1 MYDINYNTTVE
12 NILVPDK
19 RTKKTV
25 AFNTS
30 LVSEVA
36 NNHNLLFSKY
46 KDFTILPIW
55 TAGTYAKNELIRYGK
70 SIFQSIENA
79 NTTEPTYSNK
89 WRLISDNFLG
99 SDFRLEIRGEKLNL
113 EFALNTWFGTVFRQP
128 NIGLSDIYLVTNS
141 VTPINVFR
149 VGSTEFE
156 SSKVFLNISDELII
170 NLYNFAQQYNL
181 TIKVPISVFN
191 SLGSTNEIRNSIIR
205 NFADKY
211 INAGLTYQIITY

>member
-25 AFNTS
+25 AFNTA
-30 LVSEVA
+30 LVGEVA

-149 VGSTEFE
+149 VGNTEFE
-156 SSKVFLNISDELII
+156 SSKVFSNLSDEFII
-170 NLYNFAQQYNL
+170 NLYNFTQQYNL
-181 TIKVPISVFN
+181 TIKVPVSVFN
-191 SLGSTNEIRNSIIR
+191 SLGSTNDIRNSIIR